1 MSWIISRSGLCLI
14 FPSLSLYD
22 KPAIVE
28 SGRSSAT
35 SLQVKSNSLR
45 PTQSIAGDA
54 FNVSV
59 GNTIVCAPTK
69 PIFVSGFCD
78 LMASA
83 TLQSF
88 FNDGVLVLIMT
99 WSKSLAMARHL
110 ATSTSC
116 GGQSSKRELGVSAA
130 GCASHVGYQ

>member
-1 MSWIISRSGLCLI
+1 MVARSR
-14 FPSLSLYD
+14 P
-22 KPAIVE
+22 
-28 SGRSSAT
+28 SAT

-54 FNVSV
+54 LSVSV

-69 PIFVSGFCD
+69 PILVPGFCA

-88 FNDGVLVLIMT
+88 FSDGVEVLMMT
-99 WSKSLAMARHL
+99 
-110 ATSTSC
+110 
-116 GGQSSKRELGVSAA
+116 
-130 GCASHVGYQ
+130 